1 MIVSVKREPDED
13 ARPRSNR
20 ERQED
25 LSRRFIR
32 RQRLQREKFQ
42 RRAKSFSLGREAA
55 RNLFITA
62 CLLFDVL
69 VVPEPALILGPPI
82 GFALSATL
90 LVASIG
96 LEINLYRTHFSL
108 PPADDEA

>member
-1 MIVSVKREPDED
+1 MTVSVTQQPDED
-13 ARPRSNR
+13 TRPRSYL

-32 RQRLQREKFQ
+32 RQRLQREKFR
-42 RRAKSFSLGREAA
+42 RRAKSFSLRKEAV
-55 RNLFITA
+55 RNLFITG
-62 CLLFDVL
+62 CLLIDVL
-69 VVPEPALILGPPI
+69 VVPEPALILSTPV

-96 LEINLYRTHFSL
+96 LEINLYRTYFSL
-108 PPADDEA
+108 PPADDEG

>member
-1 MIVSVKREPDED
+1 MTVSAKREPDEET
-13 ARPRSNR
+13 RPRSHL

-32 RQRLQREKFQ
+32 RQRVQREKFQ
-42 RRAKSFSLGREAA
+42 RRAKSFSLRREAA

-69 VVPEPALILGPPI
+69 VVPEPALILGAPV

-90 LVASIG
+90 LVASVG
-96 LEINLYRTHFSL
+96 LEINLYRTYFSL
-108 PPADDEA
+108 PPRDDEA